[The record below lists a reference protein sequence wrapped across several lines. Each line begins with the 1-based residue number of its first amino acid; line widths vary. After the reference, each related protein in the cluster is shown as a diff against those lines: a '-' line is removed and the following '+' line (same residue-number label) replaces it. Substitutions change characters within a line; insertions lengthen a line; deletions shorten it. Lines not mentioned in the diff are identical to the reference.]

1 MRTIHVTRTI
11 PATPEAVF
19 DVLADHAG
27 YARFPGVRKAT
38 LVRHGSL
45 EPNGVGALRAMDLGV
60 AWFEEEITGFERPTR
75 LDYRIVR
82 SRPPVDH
89 EGGSLTLTP
98 VPGGVEVS
106 WTSTF
111 HVRVPLVGS
120 LVTRLAAWQMA
131 RGFAQVLATASALT
145 RP

>member
-1 MRTIHVTRTI
+1 MQTIQTKRTIH
-11 PATPEAVF
+11 ASPEAIF

-38 LVRHGSL
+38 LVRRGSP

-60 AWFEEEITGFERPTR
+60 AQFEEEITRFERPTR

-89 EGGSLTLTP
+89 EGGSITLKP

-111 HVRVPLVGS
+111 HVRVPLVGG
-120 LVTRLAAWQMA
+120 LVTRLAARQME
-131 RGFAQVLATASALT
+131 RGFGQVLAAVETLT